1 MKFHSIVIYLKFHD
15 HEFNCLKFTS
25 LRGRLWEHCVCT
37 RNEERENFVR
47 GLNYPKISNKNL
59 PCLEVGPSGCP
70 HPAPG
75 GGQSYPLR
83 RQQTNSSRPFY
94 PMQSC
99 VVGGSNSVK
108 RLGINR
114 NSISIYLI
122 FGNAPLR
129 EFLRLCIFKTTYLH
143 VFISFTVDPV
153 CISNFILKF
162 QVVVYRY
169 AYQYYFVSMKT
180 YVSS

>member
-1 MKFHSIVIYLKFHD
+1 M
-15 HEFNCLKFTS
+15 
-25 LRGRLWEHCVCT
+25 
-37 RNEERENFVR
+37 
-47 GLNYPKISNKNL
+47 
-59 PCLEVGPSGCP
+59 GPSGCP

-83 RQQTNSSRPFY
+83 RQQTNSFRPFY

-122 FGNAPLR
+122 FGNAPL
-129 EFLRLCIFKTTYLH
+129 I
-143 VFISFTVDPV
+143 VFIQNNLFT
-153 CISNFILKF
+153 CIYFIYCRSSMHKQFYFKISSCCVQVRLSVLFCLNENLCFKLDMSVYIQMYVTLKF
-162 QVVVYRY
+162 
-169 AYQYYFVSMKT
+169 
-180 YVSS
+180 

>member
-1 MKFHSIVIYLKFHD
+1 MSTPRTRGCAILSTPPTAD
-15 HEFNCLKFTS
+15 EFFSAILSQS
-25 LRGRLWEHCVCT
+25 L
-37 RNEERENFVR
+37 
-47 GLNYPKISNKNL
+47 
-59 PCLEVGPSGCP
+59 
-70 HPAPG
+70 G
-75 GGQSYPLR
+75 G
-83 RQQTNSSRPFY
+83 N
-94 PMQSC
+94 
-99 VVGGSNSVK
+99 NSVQ

-122 FGNAPLR
+122 FGNSSLR

-180 YVSS
+180 YVSSQTCQYIYKCMLHLSFKIHIILNYSVSIKIVIDSFKLCEF

>member
-37 RNEERENFVR
+37 RDEERENFVR

-70 HPAPG
+70 RPAPG

-122 FGNAPLR
+122 FGNSSFR
-129 EFLRLCIFKTTYLH
+129 EFLRLWIYLIIYWIQNNFFTSSY
-143 VFISFTVDPV
+143 FIYCRPV
-153 CISNFILKF
+153 CKSNFILNLF
-162 QVVVYRY
+162 QVFMYRY
-169 AYQYYFVSMKT
+169 TSIIYQ
-180 YVSS
+180 

>member
-1 MKFHSIVIYLKFHD
+1 MFRSG
-15 HEFNCLKFTS
+15 S
-25 LRGRLWEHCVCT
+25 LRMSTPRT
-37 RNEERENFVR
+37 RGWAILSTPPTADEFFSAI
-47 GLNYPKISNKNL
+47 LSL
-59 PCLEVGPSGCP
+59 
-70 HPAPG
+70 
-75 GGQSYPLR
+75 
-83 RQQTNSSRPFY
+83 
-94 PMQSC
+94 QSC

-180 YVSS
+180 DMSVYIQMYVTLKF